1 MQYRIVNLIISSILL
16 FALISCGDNSI
27 NNPVANES
35 INKMSSSGE
44 RTLDG
49 TLILDYR
56 LADPIKVNQYYLLD
70 GEVNYTQQITRVQ
83 NPLVASPDYE
93 VVLDIEMAA
102 KLRDNTSPVE
112 PDPGHIKAKS
122 RDQIK
127 LDGNSDRKTL
137 IKTYSVK
144 GISPKILELN
154 CTFIVTTEGVFL
166 DKVTLR
172 SPVV

>member
-27 NNPVANES
+27 NNPVSNES
-35 INKMSSSGE
+35 INKMSSSSA
-44 RTLDG
+44 RNLDG

-56 LADPIKVNQYYLLD
+56 LVDPIKVNQYYLLD

-93 VVLDIEMAA
+93 VVLDIEIAA
-102 KLRDNTSPVE
+102 KLRNNTSPVE
-112 PDPGHIKAKS
+112 PDPGQVKS
-122 RDQIK
+122 KSHDVIK
-127 LDGNSDRKTL
+127 LDGKADRKTI

-144 GISPKILELN
+144 GISPRILELN
-154 CTFIVTTEGVFL
+154 CTYIVTTEGVFL
-166 DKVTLR
+166 KTVVLR